1 MMKKSKGK
9 NISPNTFFDSTVTD
23 HVYAYFKDGKYY
35 YFDDPEQEVRFDYD
49 QNLFPEGILVKMVV
63 SLNHIPDTI
72 YTEINTF
79 KSESKILDAGSVL
92 TFELPYNNAGS
103 SVHFFIEV
111 KLIEEL
117 KIIKMGKKLPKLSS
131 CQCVIINIKN
141 RLNKGES
148 LIIPENSFSSLNQLY
163 TQTSIQLR
171 PTNKSHTCNVFT
183 TFKLP
188 NGKLLDSLR

>member
-1 MMKKSKGK
+1 MKKSKGK
-9 NISPNTFFDSTVTD
+9 NVSNNTFFDSVVTD
-23 HVYAYFKDGKYY
+23 HVYAYFKDGKYF
-35 YFDDPEQEVRFDYD
+35 YFDNPDQEVSFSYNPDF
-49 QNLFPEGILVKMVV
+49 FPKGILVKMVV
-63 SLNHIPDTI
+63 SLNHIPDAI
-72 YTEINTF
+72 YTEENTF

-103 SVHFFIEV
+103 SVHFLIEV

-131 CQCVIINIKN
+131 CKCVIINIKDRFN
-141 RLNKGES
+141 NDKS
-148 LIIPENSFSSLNQLY
+148 LIIPENSFNSLNQLY

-171 PTNKSHTCNVFT
+171 PSNNSHTCNVFT